1 MNSSSSRS
9 VFLGLLRQFIY
20 LIILVL
26 IVVGFWKVGD
36 AFKSAT
42 VQEYGIFESAQ
53 SIVLLLIALS
63 FLLQAAFNPRYRSL
77 LSSMGLLAL
86 TALVREQDAYFDELV
101 PLIGW
106 GWCWL
111 FPLAGLGILLRD
123 QRQLGATLLP
133 FLRSNAFHMM
143 MTAVVII
150 IPVAQC
156 LGHRS
161 FLADLMGDAHLNA
174 FLMRRI
180 LEEPI
185 ELLGYIQIRLASLE
199 CLFEMRGGG
208 KA

>member
-20 LIILVL
+20 LITLVL
-26 IVVGFWKVGD
+26 IVMFFWKAGD

-63 FLLQAAFNPRYRSL
+63 FLLQAAFNQRYRSL
-77 LSSMGLLAL
+77 LASMGLLAL
-86 TALVREQDAYFDELV
+86 TALVREQDAYFDDLV

-111 FPLAGLGILLRD
+111 FPLAGLGILLHN
-123 QRQLGATLLP
+123 RQHLGTMLLP

-161 FLADLMGDAHLNA
+161 FLADLMDDAHLNA

-185 ELLGYIQIRLASLE
+185 ELLGYIQILLASLE

>member
-63 FLLQAAFNPRYRSL
+63 FLLQAAFNQRYRSL
-77 LSSMGLLAL
+77 LICMGLLAL
-86 TALVREQDAYFDELV
+86 TALVREQDAYFDDLI

-111 FPLAGLGILLRD
+111 FPLAGLGILLHN
-123 QRQLGATLLP
+123 RQHLGTMLLP

-185 ELLGYIQIRLASLE
+185 ELLGYIQILLASLE

>member
-1 MNSSSSRS
+1 MNSSSSLS
-9 VFLGLLRQFIY
+9 VFLGLLRQCIY
-20 LIILVL
+20 LITLVL
-26 IVVGFWKVGD
+26 IVMFFWKVGD

-63 FLLQAAFNPRYRSL
+63 FLLQAAFNQRYRSL
-77 LSSMGLLAL
+77 LVSMGLLAL

-111 FPLAGLGILLRD
+111 FPLAGLGILLHN
-123 QRQLGATLLP
+123 RQHLGTMLLP

-185 ELLGYIQIRLASLE
+185 ELLGYIQILLASLE

>member
-1 MNSSSSRS
+1 MNSFSSRS

-20 LIILVL
+20 LITLVL
-26 IVVGFWKVGD
+26 IVMFFWKAGD

-63 FLLQAAFNPRYRSL
+63 FLLQAAFNQRYRSL
-77 LSSMGLLAL
+77 LASMGLLAL

-111 FPLAGLGILLRD
+111 FPLAGLGILLHN
-123 QRQLGATLLP
+123 RQHLGTMLLP

-185 ELLGYIQIRLASLE
+185 ELLGYIQILLASLE
-199 CLFEMRGGG
+199 CLFEMRDGS

>member
-20 LIILVL
+20 LITLVL

-53 SIVLLLIALS
+53 SIVLLLIALN
-63 FLLQAAFNPRYRSL
+63 FLLQAAFNRGYRSL
-77 LSSMGLLAL
+77 LICMGLLAL
-86 TALVREQDAYFDELV
+86 TALVREQDAYFDDLI

-111 FPLAGLGILLRD
+111 FPLAGLGILLHN
-123 QRQLGATLLP
+123 RQHLGTMLLP

-185 ELLGYIQIRLASLE
+185 ELLGYIQILLASLE
-199 CLFEMRGGG
+199 CLFEMRDGS

>member
-26 IVVGFWKVGD
+26 IVVSFWKVGD

-53 SIVLLLIALS
+53 SIVLLLIALN
-63 FLLQAAFNPRYRSL
+63 FLLQAAFNRGYCSL
-77 LSSMGLLAL
+77 LICMGLLAL
-86 TALVREQDAYFDELV
+86 TALVREQDAYFDDLI

-123 QRQLGATLLP
+123 QRQLGTTLLP

-185 ELLGYIQIRLASLE
+185 ELLGYIQILLASLE
-199 CLFEMRGGG
+199 CLFEMRDGS